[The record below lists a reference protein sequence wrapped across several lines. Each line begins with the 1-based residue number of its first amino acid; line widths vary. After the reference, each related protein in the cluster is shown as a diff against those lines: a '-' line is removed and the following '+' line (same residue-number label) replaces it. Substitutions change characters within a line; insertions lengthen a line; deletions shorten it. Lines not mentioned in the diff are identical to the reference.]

1 MRQRISI
8 NQLNELTDEQKER
21 LRKWWKNGKVHF
33 GDLVYTRCNC
43 SPPDPRNVVSVWS
56 YDEQEIEFYNAERY
70 GYSLY
75 KDCLPLLSV
84 GQCIELLGHKL
95 QKIEYDFFINNYYVS
110 VLNIGTNGKTE
121 LIDALFAAV
130 KEAL

>member
-1 MRQRISI
+1 MKQRITVE
-8 NQLNELTDEQKER
+8 QLNELTPEKKEK
-21 LRKWWKNGKVHF
+21 LREWWRPQEGDCIISGKDDRIRFIGRPCNGFACQFFPFANF
-33 GDLVYTRCNC
+33 GNETDLIPIN
-43 SPPDPRNVVSVWS
+43 
-56 YDEQEIEFYNAERY
+56 
-70 GYSLY
+70 L
-75 KDCLPLLSV
+75 CLPHLSI